1 MLSGIINIYK
11 ERGFTSHDVVA
22 KARGILRMKRIGHT
36 GTLDPEAEGVLPICV
51 GTATKASEILLN
63 EDKRY
68 VATVTLGVTTTTEDA
83 TGEILEEKPV
93 NVTKEQIQAA
103 VESFKGSYMQTP
115 PMYSALKVKGKK
127 LYELAREGIVVE
139 RKSRPVTIHE
149 CRVTEYLSPSEFVI
163 DVKCSKGTYV
173 RTLCKDIG
181 EILGTGAHM
190 KSLLRTEVGVFN
202 VDNSMTLSQLSQLKE
217 EDNIK
222 ACLIPTDEL
231 FLDLPALH
239 VKASGNKF
247 LYNGNQLKENLI
259 IEEVDISHH
268 QTVRIYDFENVFIG
282 IYKIK
287 QIESKICFTPE
298 KMFLSPGMQ

>member
-11 ERGFTSHDVVA
+11 EAGFTSHDVVA

-51 GTATKASEILLN
+51 GTATKASEILI
-63 EDKRY
+63 EADKRY

-83 TGEILEEKPV
+83 TGEVLETKPV
-93 NVTKEQIQAA
+93 KVSKDQIQAA
-103 VESFKGSYMQTP
+103 VGSFKGQQMQTP
-115 PMYSALKVKGKK
+115 PMYSALKVGGKK
-127 LYELAREGIVVE
+127 LYELAREGIEVE
-139 RKSRPVTIHE
+139 RKSRQVTIYA
-149 CRVTEYLSPSEFVI
+149 CKVIDYISPSEFVI
-163 DVKCSKGTYV
+163 DVKCSKGTYI

-190 KSLLRTEVGVFN
+190 KSLLRTEVGDFN
-202 VDNSMTLSQLSQLKE
+202 LDNSITLAQLGQLKE
-217 EDNIK
+217 EDKIE
-222 ACLIPTDEL
+222 ACLIPTDQL
-231 FLDLPALH
+231 FIHLPALH

-259 IEEVDISHH
+259 LEDVDIKQHEK
-268 QTVRIYDFENVFIG
+268 VRTYDFENVFIG

-287 QIESKICFTPE
+287 QIESRIYFTPD
-298 KMFLSPGMQ
+298 KMFLPPGRQ